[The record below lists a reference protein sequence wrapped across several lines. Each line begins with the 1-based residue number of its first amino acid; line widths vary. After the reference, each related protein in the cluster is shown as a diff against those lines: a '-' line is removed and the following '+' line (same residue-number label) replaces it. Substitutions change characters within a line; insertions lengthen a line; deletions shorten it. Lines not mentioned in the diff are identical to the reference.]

1 MTENPSSTAAA
12 SEASLRPRTG
22 LTAAMFFLL
31 LTGLVVV
38 FLMEL
43 TLGSVR
49 VPLMDVLGI
58 LFGETPERASWHQ
71 IIWEF
76 RMPRALAAIC
86 GGAALGACG
95 LLLQTLLRNPLA
107 GPWVLGVLDG
117 AAVGVAFIIF
127 STSAIGIASL
137 GPFRVIGDTSL
148 AVGAMIG
155 SSLMLLLVGA
165 IARRVSTITLLI
177 AGIMMAAIAK
187 SLLSLLIHFVDEA
200 EVRVIVNWL
209 DGSFD
214 GVTWDQLTILVPVVV
229 VGSLAAL
236 LLVKP
241 LNALL
246 LGERYA
252 ASLGLSVDRA
262 RFLCLGLTAVL
273 TGAVTAF
280 CGPISF
286 LGLAVP
292 HLCRGLFNTSDHRI
306 LMPAVLMLG
315 GMLALVADLVI
326 HMPWG
331 RAVLH
336 LNTVT
341 SMIGAPVVLWLV
353 LHRRHLRSLEI

>member
-1 MTENPSSTAAA
+1 M
-12 SEASLRPRTG
+12 SEIATGAPAVAEAPARPHTG
-22 LTAAMFFLL
+22 LTTTMFLL
-31 LTGLVVV
+31 LSTGLVTV
-38 FLMEL
+38 FLLEL

-49 VPLMDVLGI
+49 VPLADVVAI
-58 LFGETPERASWHQ
+58 LFGETPEKASWGQ
-71 IIWEF
+71 IIWQF
-76 RMPRALAAIC
+76 RMPRAVSAIC

-127 STSAIGIASL
+127 ATSAIGVSSL
-137 GPFRVIGDTSL
+137 GPLRVLGDTSL
-148 AVGAMIG
+148 ALGAMVG
-155 SSLMLLLVGA
+155 SSVMLLIVGA
-165 IARRVSTITLLI
+165 IARRVSTVTLLI

-187 SLLSLLIHFVDEA
+187 SLLSLLIHFVDET
-200 EVRVIVNWL
+200 EVRVLINWL

-214 GVTWDQLTILVPVVV
+214 GVTWEQIAILLPVVA
-229 VGSLAAL
+229 VGTGAAL
-236 LLVKP
+236 LMVKP

-252 ASLGLSVDRA
+252 ASLGLSVERA
-262 RFLCLGLTAVL
+262 RYLCLGLTAVL
-273 TGAVTAF
+273 TGVVTAF
-280 CGPISF
+280 CGPIAF

-292 HLCRGLFNTSDHRI
+292 HLCRGLFNASDHRV
-306 LMPAVLMLG
+306 LMPSVLMLG
-315 GMLALVADLVI
+315 AMLALVADLI
-326 HMPWG
+326 NHLPWG

-353 LHRRHLRSLEI
+353 LRRRHLRSLEL

>member
-1 MTENPSSTAAA
+1 MSEVSTYAPAA
-12 SEASLRPRTG
+12 SEDSTHPRSG
-22 LTAAMFFLL
+22 LTTTMFLL
-31 LTGLVVV
+31 LSGGLVTV
-38 FLMEL
+38 FLLEL

-49 VPLMDVLGI
+49 IPLPDVLAI
-58 LFGETPERASWHQ
+58 LFGETPERASWGQ
-71 IIWEF
+71 IIWHF
-76 RMPRALAAIC
+76 RLPRAVAAIC

-127 STSAIGIASL
+127 AASAVGVSSL
-137 GPFRVIGDTSL
+137 GPLRALGDVSL
-148 AVGAMIG
+148 AVGAMVG

-165 IARRVSTITLLI
+165 IARRVSTVTLLI
-177 AGIMMAAIAK
+177 AGIMLASIAK
-187 SLLSLLIHFVDEA
+187 SLLSLLIHFVDET
-200 EVRVIVNWL
+200 ELRVLINWL
-209 DGSFD
+209 DGSFA
-214 GVTWDQLTILVPVVV
+214 GVTWDQIAILVPVVAL
-229 VGSLAAL
+229 GTGAAL

-252 ASLGLSVDRA
+252 ASLGLSVERA

-273 TGAVTAF
+273 TGVVTAF
-280 CGPISF
+280 CGPIAF

-292 HLCRGLFNTSDHRI
+292 HLCRGLFNTSDHRV
-306 LMPAVLMLG
+306 LMPSVLMLG
-315 GMLALVADLVI
+315 AMLALVADLVN
-326 HMPWG
+326 HLPWG
-331 RAVLH
+331 RSFLH

-353 LHRRHLRSLEI
+353 LRRRHLRSLEL